1 MSKSIAS
8 YPPEQRRAVIT
19 RRLAQNSRGAGYWA
33 ARSAAE
39 KLGIKVP
46 APKAHTPRRAPRRN
60 RDDDTTGTDQAP
72 NRKQRRDAGHTYK
85 PFKQLARR

>member
-8 YPPEQRRAVIT
+8 YPPEQRRAVIA
-19 RRLAQNSRGAGYWA
+19 RRLAQNARGAGYWA

-39 KLGIKVP
+39 KLGIKPP
-46 APKAHTPRRAPRRN
+46 APKPHTPRRAPKRT
-60 RDDDTTGTDQAP
+60 RDDDDGS
-72 NRKQRRDAGHTYK
+72 RRQRRGHDNK

>member
-19 RRLAQNSRGAGYWA
+19 RRLAQNARGAGYWA
-33 ARSAAE
+33 ARDAAE

-46 APKAHTPRRAPRRN
+46 APKLHTPRRAPKRN
-60 RDDDTTGTDQAP
+60 RDNEGDQAP
-72 NRKQRRDAGHTYK
+72 AKRRHRTAPGTHK
-85 PFKQLARR
+85 PFKQLLAR

>member
-1 MSKSIAS
+1 MSKSLAS

-33 ARSAAE
+33 ARDAAE

-46 APKAHTPRRAPRRN
+46 APKPHTPRRAPKRN
-60 RDDDTTGTDQAP
+60 RDDSPSDE
-72 NRKQRRDAGHTYK
+72 RRRQRRADKFANK
-85 PFKQLARR
+85 PFKQLLAR